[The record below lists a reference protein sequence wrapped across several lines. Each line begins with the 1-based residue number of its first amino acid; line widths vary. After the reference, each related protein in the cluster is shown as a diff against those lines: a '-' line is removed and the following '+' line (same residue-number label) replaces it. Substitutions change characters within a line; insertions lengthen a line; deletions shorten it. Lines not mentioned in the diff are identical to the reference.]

1 MIKVCANLICFF
13 KGKKNLLSWAV
24 VAHAFNHS
32 TREAEAG
39 GSLSLRPTWS
49 IKRVPGQPGLYR
61 QTLFQKP
68 RKRKR
73 GEKEGRKGGKR
84 EGGREEG
91 EKEKII

>member
-1 MIKVCANLICFF
+1 V
-13 KGKKNLLSWAV
+13 V
-24 VAHAFNHS
+24 VAHDFIPALS
-32 TREAEAG
+32 RKRAG
-39 GSLSLRPTWS
+39 RSLSLRPTWS